1 MSIQKSFLSDK
12 EFEELLR
19 ASARV
24 ASDYDASLEDLIN
37 TPDQVAERAA
47 LRRIAGF
54 STQLQ
59 DISDAEYRELQLEKV
74 VLAGVWTTGT
84 SEMAENSLQE
94 LKALAE
100 TAGAEVMEGVIQRR
114 ESPDPATYIGSGK
127 VQELRDLV
135 VQTGADTVICDGEL
149 SPAQLQKLE
158 VKLKVKVIDRVA
170 LILDI
175 FAQHAKSR
183 EGKAQVELAQ
193 ISYLL
198 PRLRGWGE
206 SLSRQ
211 VGGRAAGGAGIGGRG
226 PGETKIETDRRRIRD
241 RQAKLRREIAEM
253 KIARDTKRQE
263 RHRNNIPS
271 VAIAGYTNA
280 GKSSLLNR
288 LTNAGVLVE
297 NALFATLDPT
307 TRRTE
312 TTEGRIYTLTDTVGF
327 VRHLPHQLVDAFK
340 STLEE
345 VTDADLIVH
354 VVDGSHPDPFE
365 QIRAVRQ
372 VITEIGAGE
381 VPEIIAINKADVAE
395 PEVIMALL
403 RQEANAFAF
412 SAKTGFGVDNLL
424 RAIENSLPHP
434 NIEIDTVIP
443 YTRGDLVNAIHE
455 KGEVLE
461 EEYRPEGTYLRALVD
476 DRLAKKISGITDS
489 EQ

>member
-1 MSIQKSFLSDK
+1 MNDK
-12 EFEELLR
+12 DLDFEELLK
-19 ASARV
+19 ASAKV
-24 ASDYDASLEDLIN
+24 AADYDADLIADIT

-74 VLAGVWTTGT
+74 VLVGVWTEGT

-94 LKALAE
+94 LKALSE
-100 TAGAEVMEGVIQRR
+100 TAGAEVLDGVIQRR

-127 VQELRDLV
+127 VQELREIV
-135 VQTGADTVICDGEL
+135 VRTGADTVICDGEL

-241 RQAKLRREIAEM
+241 RQAKLRREISEM

-365 QIRAVRQ
+365 QIRAVRE
-372 VITEIGAGE
+372 VIQDIGAAE
-381 VPEIIAINKADVAE
+381 VPEIIAINKADVAK
-395 PEVIMALL
+395 PEVIMSLL
-403 RQEANAFAF
+403 RQESNAFAF
-412 SAKTGFGVDNLL
+412 SAKTGFGIENLL

-461 EEYRPEGTYLRALVD
+461 EEYRPDGTYLRALVD
-476 DRLAKKISGITDS
+476 DRLAKRVSALNS
-489 EQ
+489 